1 MLGQN
6 STPGP
11 QTQPTEFPP
20 RGLLQPPSIA
30 QLLKYNIY
38 QSAEYR
44 LRQVILWQYDKMVR
58 PVLKPSDVINVTF
71 QVDFKALS
79 GVVISERNFDAF
91 FKPSML
97 TLTVANHNA
106 VKYNTNC
113 KRFSDETDKR
123 WKFRFHIA
131 SKH

>member
-79 GVVISERNFDAF
+79 GVVISARNLCIFQA
-91 FKPSML
+91 
-97 TLTVANHNA
+97 
-106 VKYNTNC
+106 
-113 KRFSDETDKR
+113 
-123 WKFRFHIA
+123 
-131 SKH
+131 

>member
-11 QTQPTEFPP
+11 QEQATSAQP
-20 RGLLQPPSIA
+20 
-30 QLLKYNIY
+30 LKYNIR

-44 LRQVILWQYDKMVR
+44 LRQVLLWQYDKVRMVR

-79 GVVISERNFDAF
+79 GVVISERN
-91 FKPSML
+91 
-97 TLTVANHNA
+97 
-106 VKYNTNC
+106 
-113 KRFSDETDKR
+113 
-123 WKFRFHIA
+123 
-131 SKH
+131 

>member
-11 QTQPTEFPP
+11 QAQATEHPAQP
-20 RGLLQPPSIA
+20 
-30 QLLKYNIY
+30 LKYNIH

-44 LRQVILWQYDKMVR
+44 LRQVLLWQYDKVRMVR

-79 GVVISERNFDAF
+79 GVVISE
-91 FKPSML
+91 
-97 TLTVANHNA
+97 HN
-106 VKYNTNC
+106 
-113 KRFSDETDKR
+113 
-123 WKFRFHIA
+123 
-131 SKH
+131 